1 MKAHQTEHIH
11 KKYYVFSHT
20 NGENIQ
26 YIHSSGEWVPDFILA
41 HFYEDEGLA
50 LSLAK
55 LWKKSGHPQEN
66 FVVGCVNVE
75 VDPFYVMKVA

>member
-11 KKYYVFSHT
+11 KKYYIFSHT

-26 YIHSSGEWVPDFILA
+26 YIDTAGNWVDDFTLA
-41 HFYEDEGLA
+41 HLNNDEGVSYA
-50 LSLAK
+50 LAK
-55 LWKKSGHPQEN
+55 LWKKSGHPQAN